1 MSITAATSHDRPKV
15 LFVEDEELVSEL
27 MTEVLDE
34 QGFSVHAVET
44 GDAALKY
51 LQSGAEVDV
60 LFTDINMPGSIDG
73 AALAVEARNLRP
85 DLPIVYASGRFNPS
99 DLSPLVPRSMFLP
112 KPYDPIE
119 ACTLINRLAPR
130 AA

>member
-1 MSITAATSHDRPKV
+1 MSMTEATSQDRPKV

-27 MTEVLDE
+27 MAEVLDE
-34 QGFSVHAVET
+34 QGFNVHAVEN
-44 GDAALKY
+44 GDAALEY

-60 LFTDINMPGSIDG
+60 LFTDINMPGTIDG

-99 DLSPLVPRSMFLP
+99 DLNPLVPRSLFLP

-119 ACTLINRLAPR
+119 ACTLLNRLAPR

>member
-1 MSITAATSHDRPKV
+1 MAAISQDRPKV
-15 LFVEDEELVSEL
+15 LFVEDEVLVSAL

-34 QGFSVHAVET
+34 QGFAVHAVESA
-44 GDAALKY
+44 DAALRY

-60 LFTDINMPGSIDG
+60 LFTDINMPGEIDG
-73 AALAVEARNLRP
+73 GTLAVEARNLRP
-85 DLPIVYASGRFNPS
+85 ELPIVYASGRYSPA
-99 DLSPLVPRSMFLP
+99 DLTPMVPRSMFLS

-130 AA
+130 AI